1 VKFLVEYV
9 YVATVGKTPEK
20 VLIGLRCRLNIK
32 KVYLIGSD
40 DAEVRQCMGSIREFS
55 EKLGYAV
62 EMTEADAFNVLDVT
76 DRVNDVIRRHKKYSV
91 VVNVSSGTRV
101 MTIGSLLA
109 AYMNNSEVVYVP
121 QQVSEKTPIFIGLP
135 SINQLIEK
143 VMLPKTVL
151 VHEEEILLELVR
163 RVKEDHPMLSTE
175 TLQVFIKGL
184 LQNKFEFEA
193 WDTRFERYP
202 RLVYV
207 HEKTDKKMVREDFG
221 AHQMVTHFDAR
232 CSHCKSWFT
241 FPLEIGIGYLPVAIV
256 LSQGQ
261 SPPAPEPAPPP
272 FNSNEYVNL
281 LRESRRDFYCPR
293 CTLILGLKN
302 VVDRLTKIQMIV

>member
-55 EKLGYAV
+55 EKLGYIV
-62 EMTEADAFNVLDVT
+62 ETIEADAFDVLDVI
-76 DRVNDVIRRHKKYSV
+76 DHMNDVIQQHKKYSV
-91 VVNVSSGTRV
+91 VVNISSGTRV

-109 AYMNNSEVVYVP
+109 AYVNNSEVIYVP
-121 QQVSEKTPIFIGLP
+121 QQVSEKTPICMRIP

-143 VMLPKTVL
+143 VTLPKTVL
-151 VHEEEILLELVR
+151 THKEEILPKLVR
-163 RVKEDHPMLSTE
+163 NAKEDYPTLSTE
-175 TLQVFIKGL
+175 TLQVFIEGL
-184 LQNKFEFEA
+184 LQNEFEFEA
-193 WDTRFERYP
+193 WDTRFEHYP

-207 HEKTDKKMVREDFG
+207 HEKTDEKTVREDFE

-232 CSHCKSWFT
+232 CSNCKSWFT
-241 FPLEIGIGYLPVAIV
+241 FPLEIGLGYLPVAVI

-261 SPPAPEPAPPP
+261 NPPAPEPAPPP
-272 FNSNEYVNL
+272 FNSHEYVNL
-281 LRESRRDFYCPR
+281 LRESRQDFYCPR

-302 VVDRLTKIQMIV
+302 VVDRLTKTQMIV